1 MPSFSSTRSFM
12 RWTCLHTSLKSAI
25 WPVGRRARPWK
36 RGCGIS
42 EEAIR
47 SASPCFAFPSLRS
60 ASLCFASLG
69 SVWAGGRSYL
79 VVGLDVQLDL
89 FAGQG
94 ADSVGRE
101 RLVSRL
107 FAWMRWRSCW
117 RCCLLD
123 LHVCEFCVGG
133 LVVREEYLWIR
144 RGGSEVLKVSRCLK
158 GRAVTWVSFKSA
170 RAVFTVNVAGFG
182 CFESLTK
189 NITRTSFF
197 KEHMYTVPRSLQ
209 FCMSTCA
216 SSRRSRPREVCVEA
230 CHHDRVYI

>member
-1 MPSFSSTRSFM
+1 M
-12 RWTCLHTSLKSAI
+12 
-25 WPVGRRARPWK
+25 
-36 RGCGIS
+36 
-42 EEAIR
+42 
-47 SASPCFAFPSLRS
+47 
-60 ASLCFASLG
+60 
-69 SVWAGGRSYL
+69 
-79 VVGLDVQLDL
+79 
-89 FAGQG
+89 
-94 ADSVGRE
+94 
-101 RLVSRL
+101 
-107 FAWMRWRSCW
+107 
-117 RCCLLD
+117 
-123 LHVCEFCVGG
+123 
-133 LVVREEYLWIR
+133 VREEYPWIC
-144 RGGSEVLKVSRCLK
+144 RGALEELVVCLKMARCLK